1 MPVIPASTATR
12 FEPGSGTE
20 VVGLASPSRG
30 SQELSAWRVR
40 LAAGAGSPRH
50 AVDRE
55 EIFVV
60 LSGRVRLTHD
70 GGVEEAAAG
79 DALVAPTGAEF
90 EIQNPGP
97 EPFEAVVCAPAA
109 ILASAGGE
117 SFPPPW
123 AT

>member
-1 MPVIPASTATR
+1 MPVITAATAAR
-12 FEPGSGTE
+12 FEPDSGTE

-40 LAAGAGSPRH
+40 LAPGAGSPRH

-60 LSGRVRLTHD
+60 LSGCVRLTHD
-70 GGVEEAAAG
+70 RGVEEAAAG
-79 DALVAPTGAEF
+79 DALVAPTGEEF
-90 EIQNPGP
+90 AIHNPGP

-109 ILASAGGE
+109 ILARTGGE